1 MVGRTILIW
10 LAVLMVACAP
20 VPGNATG
27 DRSSGSIGS
36 ASTEPAAPTLAAT
49 AEEADEAPAGA
60 IEILLTFGPKFEPEE
75 VSAPAGTIVFFL
87 RNDQGDGPPAIHN
100 FLLGTSIEEPPL
112 AASPTLAT
120 GQAVVFTVD
129 GVEPGTYVYWCTL
142 PSPDGSPHSAAGMVG
157 TLTVTP

>member
-1 MVGRTILIW
+1 MVGRTSSVA
-10 LAVLMVACAP
+10 LAVLMVGCAS
-20 VPGNATG
+20 VPGQTATG
-27 DRSSGSIGS
+27 GPSSIEGA
-36 ASTEPAAPTLAAT
+36 ASEPAAPTLAAT
-49 AEEADEAPAGA
+49 VEETRETPAGA
-60 IEILLTFGPKFEPEE
+60 IEILLTFGPKFEPGE

-87 RNDQGDGPPAIHN
+87 QNDQGDGPPAIHN
-100 FLLGTSIEEPPL
+100 FLLGTSIEGPPL

-120 GQAVVFTVD
+120 GEAVVFTVE

>member
-1 MVGRTILIW
+1 MVSRTVA
-10 LAVLMVACAP
+10 LALLALLAACAS
-20 VPGNATG
+20 VPPQS
-27 DRSSGSIGS
+27 SSGEPTGSIAGE
-36 ASTEPAAPTLAAT
+36 ASLSAAPTLAAT
-49 AEEADEAPAGA
+49 AEEATEAPEGA

-87 RNDQGDGPPAIHN
+87 QNDQGDGPPAIHN
-100 FLLGTSIEEPPL
+100 LLLGTSMDDPPL

-120 GQAVVFTVD
+120 GEAVVFTVE
-129 GVEPGTYVYWCTL
+129 GVEPGTYLYWCTL